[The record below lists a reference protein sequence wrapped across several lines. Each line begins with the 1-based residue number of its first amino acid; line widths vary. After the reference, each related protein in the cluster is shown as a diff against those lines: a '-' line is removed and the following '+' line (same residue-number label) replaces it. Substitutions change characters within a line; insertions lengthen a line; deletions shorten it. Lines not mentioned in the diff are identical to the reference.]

1 MAQEREMRH
10 APGSGRVLVVCSEPQ
25 TLRSLVGILWQCGS
39 RPLVASTVRAAKAA
53 LTYPVCAVFCGDHLP
68 DGGFEAVLDSLRA
81 RRPEARLLVCSRL
94 DDINGYL
101 HAMDVGAFDFL
112 CPPYRLPEIKAIL
125 NNVLRECLYGKR
137 RPGSAAS
144 ERLLIRASA

>member
-1 MAQEREMRH
+1 M
-10 APGSGRVLVVCSEPQ
+10 
-25 TLRSLVGILWQCGS
+25 
-39 RPLVASTVRAAKAA
+39 
-53 LTYPVCAVFCGDHLP
+53 P

-125 NNVLRECLYGKR
+125 NNVLRECLDGKR
-137 RPGSAAS
+137 RPGQRRVREAADS
-144 ERLLIRASA
+144 RQRLV